1 METHIKSVIKRTG
14 AIVPFNQ
21 ERIANAIYRAA
32 VAVGGRDKDKA
43 KELSDKVVALLNE
56 KFPEGSTP
64 HIEDIQDLVEKVL
77 IENGH
82 AKVAKEYI
90 LYRDERKRARE
101 AENRYASKLNENI
114 PWQKVWRNLDWA
126 VSHNLHTV
134 AHLNERIAKGEFP
147 QIVHESECLYEDD
160 VELAAN
166 LIIERLDSLRM
177 VMISGPSSSG
187 KTTTTIKLEQKLIKK
202 GFKFKALNVDHYF
215 FDLEL
220 HPKDEF
226 GDYDFETPQAL
237 DLELINEHLL
247 KLSRG
252 EEVMIPRYDFKTG
265 TRTLNATAMKL
276 EKDELLLIDSLHGLY
291 PAFSKDISIDLK
303 FKLYLEPLL
312 QMKGMD
318 GRYVRWTDIR
328 LIRRMLRDSVF
339 RAYNPQQTLEHW
351 HYVRSSELRN
361 IIPYSNT
368 ADFVISSAMPYELP
382 IYANRMLKLFEEWS
396 VKYKDD
402 VLKQDA
408 YERAT
413 RVYNLLKTITPVSD
427 ESPIPGDSVIRE
439 FIGGSTL
446 QYH

>member
-1 METHIKSVIKRTG
+1 METHIKQVIKRTG
-14 AIVPFNQ
+14 TIVPFNQ
-21 ERIANAIYRAA
+21 DRITNAIYRAA
-32 VAVGGRDKDKA
+32 VAVGGRDKEKS
-43 KELSDKVVALLNE
+43 KELSEQVVGLINK
-56 KFPEGSTP
+56 KFSNVEVL
-64 HIEDIQDLVEKVL
+64 HIEEIQDLVEKVL

-101 AENRYASKLNENI
+101 AETRYASKINENI
-114 PWQKVWRNLDWA
+114 PWQKIWRNLDWA
-126 VSHNLHTV
+126 VSHNLNTV
-134 AHLNERIAKGEFP
+134 EKLNRRVQNGEFP

-187 KTTTTIKLEQKLIKK
+187 KTTTTLRLEEKLTKK
-202 GFKFKALNVDHYF
+202 GFKFKALIVDHYF

-237 DLELINEHLL
+237 DLELINEHLV
-247 KLSRG
+247 KLSKG
-252 EEVMIPRYDFKTG
+252 EEVLIPYYDFKTG
-265 TRTLNATAMKL
+265 KKALNVTPMKL
-276 EKDELLLIDSLHGLY
+276 QKDELLLIDSLHGLY
-291 PAFSKDISIDLK
+291 PDFSKDIPSSVK

-312 QMKGMD
+312 QLKGND
-318 GRYVRWTDIR
+318 GKYVRWTDIR

-361 IIPYSNT
+361 IIPYCNT
-368 ADFVISSAMPYELP
+368 ADFIISSAMPYELP
-382 IYANRMLKLFEEWS
+382 IYANRMLKLFSEW
-396 VKYKDD
+396 VEKYKDNI
-402 VLKQDA
+402 LKKDA
-408 YERAT
+408 FERAT
-413 RVYNLLKTITPVSD
+413 RVNNLLKTVTQVEN
-427 ESPIPGDSVIRE
+427 ESAIPKNSVIRE
-439 FIGGSTL
+439 FIGGSSMI
-446 QYH
+446 YH

>member
-1 METHIKSVIKRTG
+1 METHIKNVVKRTG

-32 VAVGGRDKDKA
+32 VAVGGRDKEKA
-43 KELSDKVVALLNE
+43 KELSDKVVAVLNE

-64 HIEDIQDLVEKVL
+64 HIEDIQDVVEKVL

-237 DLELINEHLL
+237 DLELINEHLV
-247 KLSRG
+247 KLSKG
-252 EEVMIPRYDFKTG
+252 EEVLIPRYDFKTG

-291 PAFSKDISIDLK
+291 PAFSKDISVDLK

-382 IYANRMLKLFEEWS
+382 IYTNRMLKLFEQWS
-396 VKYKDD
+396 IKYKDD

-408 YERAT
+408 YERAA
-413 RVYNLLKTITPVSD
+413 RVYNLLKTVTPVAD

>member
-1 METHIKSVIKRTG
+1 MKTHIKNVIKRTG

-43 KELSDKVVALLNE
+43 RELSDKVVALLNE

-64 HIEDIQDLVEKVL
+64 HIEDIQDIVEKVL
-77 IENGH
+77 IESGH

-134 AHLNERIAKGEFP
+134 ANLNERISKGEFP

-202 GFKFKALNVDHYF
+202 GYKFKALNVDHYF

-237 DLELINEHLL
+237 DLELINEHLF
-247 KLSRG
+247 KLSKG
-252 EEVMIPRYDFKTG
+252 EEVLIPRYDFKTG
-265 TRTLNATAMKL
+265 TRTLNVTPMKL

-291 PAFSKDISIDLK
+291 PAFSKDVTVDVK

-312 QMKGMD
+312 QMKGFD

-382 IYANRMLKLFEEWS
+382 IYANRMLNLFEEWS
-396 VKYKDD
+396 NKYKDD

-408 YERAT
+408 YERAS
-413 RVYNLLKTITPVSD
+413 RVYNLLKTVTPVAD

-439 FIGGSTL
+439 FVGGSTL